1 LAIELDIIL
10 RALEYI
16 RLGYDSSKY
25 PVLEES
31 YVYWLDRQLHVYFE
45 GDMDTLFKYNNY
57 IKDYTLKGENPMYR
71 EVLEDVLYV
80 MLNLILAK
88 KILEASANTS
98 IEDSIKSHYEEYSEG
113 YSYLKAIRMY
123 NLNNYISTD
132 LLKKIV
138 NEG

>member
-1 LAIELDIIL
+1 MALELPFIL

-25 PVLEES
+25 PNLEGS
-31 YVYWLDRQLHVYFE
+31 YVYWLDRQLNIYFGGE
-45 GDMDTLFKYNNY
+45 IITLFKHNNY
-57 IKDYTLKGENPMYR
+57 VKDFTLKGENPMYR

-132 LLKKIV
+132 LLKMISS
-138 NEG
+138 